1 MAAGTE
7 LDKWDRPTVGIKT
20 SCAECSV
27 KLEATG
33 APAGITMAFA
43 PSGKDPA
50 ANPAVL
56 GRYNG
61 WAEARVAVAAGV
73 KDGDYPIT
81 LTATAGDFP
90 PVSTTLV
97 VRVVSAGYALS
108 VTPTATVVVAGG
120 GPVSATLRALPAP
133 GLDYDKWIAVGT
145 EPAPAGLTIKLDGT
159 LLSPDPGRPGF
170 ITVQAAA
177 GVAVGDYPVTV
188 RGALPGRPDV
198 TTTTVVR
205 VVSPSQDRGSVPAE
219 FAGGTW
225 KAGTVSLLSF
235 WDSHTGQFVGR
246 NGYLAYYTFGRDGS
260 YKLLV
265 YNLKRGPSG
274 CATEVWS
281 EWQGAAT
288 FGDGTLEVRP
298 TSGRYKVA
306 DACFGNFYGRV
317 ASSDELEANGTTSYW
332 AWERDAASG
341 RTYLRVGSDRENR
354 EAWNWF
360 ERTDAP

>member
-1 MAAGTE
+1 
-7 LDKWDRPTVGIKT
+7 
-20 SCAECSV
+20 
-27 KLEATG
+27 
-33 APAGITMAFA
+33 
-43 PSGKDPA
+43 
-50 ANPAVL
+50 
-56 GRYNG
+56 
-61 WAEARVAVAAGV
+61 
-73 KDGDYPIT
+73 
-81 LTATAGDFP
+81 
-90 PVSTTLV
+90 
-97 VRVVSAGYALS
+97 
-108 VTPTATVVVAGG
+108 
-120 GPVSATLRALPAP
+120 
-133 GLDYDKWIAVGT
+133 
-145 EPAPAGLTIKLDGT
+145 
-159 LLSPDPGRPGF
+159 
-170 ITVQAAA
+170 
-177 GVAVGDYPVTV
+177 
-188 RGALPGRPDV
+188 
-198 TTTTVVR
+198 
-205 VVSPSQDRGSVPAE
+205 VPAE

-246 NGYLAYYTFGRDGS
+246 NGYLAYYTFERDGS

-265 YNLKRGPSG
+265 YSLKRGPSG